1 MKCKILFVAI
11 CSNGKI
17 SGGRAEYNFKNSV
30 VNFLSAE
37 AKDALME
44 TREFNFQH
52 IKEGGYTRGG
62 KLLRDFPY
70 NKNLK
75 KSFDFGGRETAE
87 FLPAYKRYRG
97 RFYREIR
104 NETWENRKHNVI
116 IFSGLYGWV
125 LPEEDIQLYS
135 LDLRDSQIITDAWND
150 IATLI
155 LEDFIENLGVEII
168 FDCTGVKI
176 YRDVIDW
183 QYLKEKGYKVFHIYG
198 EQNPTDAVLPS
209 IGYFLEHKG
218 LTAECD
224 ELMELINR
232 DLPERFYPSPLE
244 KIYFI
249 KDAGEIKELNLPQ
262 EEKPELQKKDKLVS
276 EERKPVDIREFEKIA
291 KVKIEFTERVLSS
304 ICELPKEI
312 ASKFLEKLKLFVK
325 NPSYPS
331 LHTRKIEKDGKI
343 FWRFRITR
351 FYRAHVEWV
360 DKKILRIRAIG
371 PRNKLE
377 GIG

>member
-1 MKCKILFVAI
+1 
-11 CSNGKI
+11 
-17 SGGRAEYNFKNSV
+17 
-30 VNFLSAE
+30 
-37 AKDALME
+37 
-44 TREFNFQH
+44 
-52 IKEGGYTRGG
+52 
-62 KLLRDFPY
+62 
-70 NKNLK
+70 
-75 KSFDFGGRETAE
+75 
-87 FLPAYKRYRG
+87 
-97 RFYREIR
+97 
-104 NETWENRKHNVI
+104 
-116 IFSGLYGWV
+116 
-125 LPEEDIQLYS
+125 
-135 LDLRDSQIITDAWND
+135 
-150 IATLI
+150 
-155 LEDFIENLGVEII
+155 
-168 FDCTGVKI
+168 
-176 YRDVIDW
+176 
-183 QYLKEKGYKVFHIYG
+183 
-198 EQNPTDAVLPS
+198 
-209 IGYFLEHKG
+209 
-218 LTAECD
+218 
-224 ELMELINR
+224 MELINR